1 MFLSCSPDEE
11 KDDDND
17 DDEEEEEEEKE
28 EEEEEKEEEKE
39 EKEEEKE
46 EDEQWYI
53 HVFLKIFLCTN
64 RPSFRYK
71 EDQFSLSKTMELQIL
86 SIFWEQ

>member
-17 DDEEEEEEEKE
+17 DDEEEEEEEE
-28 EEEEEKEEEKE
+28 E

-53 HVFLKIFLCTN
+53 HVFLTIFFCTN
-64 RPSFRYK
+64 RPCFRYK

>member
-17 DDEEEEEEEKE
+17 DDEEEEEAEE
-28 EEEEEKEEEKE
+28 E

-53 HVFLKIFLCTN
+53 HVFLTIFFCTN

>member
-11 KDDDND
+11 KGDDNDD
-17 DDEEEEEEEKE
+17 DDEEEEAE
-28 EEEEEKEEEKE
+28 EEEE

-53 HVFLKIFLCTN
+53 HVFLTIFFCTN

>member
-17 DDEEEEEEEKE
+17 DDEEEEEVEE

-39 EKEEEKE
+39 E
-46 EDEQWYI
+46 DEQWCI
-53 HVFLKIFLCTN
+53 HVFLTIFFCTN

-71 EDQFSLSKTMELQIL
+71 EDQFSLSKTMELQTL

>member
-1 MFLSCSPDEE
+1 MFLFCSPDEE

-17 DDEEEEEEEKE
+17 DDDEEEEVEEEEEEEEEK
-28 EEEEEKEEEKE
+28 K
-39 EKEEEKE
+39 EEKE

-53 HVFLKIFLCTN
+53 HVFLKIFFCTN

>member
-1 MFLSCSPDEE
+1 MFLSFSPDEE

-17 DDEEEEEEEKE
+17 DDDEEEEEVE
-28 EEEEEKEEEKE
+28 EEEE

-53 HVFLKIFLCTN
+53 HVFLTIFFCTN

>member
-17 DDEEEEEEEKE
+17 DDDDEEEVEE
-28 EEEEEKEEEKE
+28 E

-53 HVFLKIFLCTN
+53 HVFLKIFFCTN

>member
-17 DDEEEEEEEKE
+17 DDEEEEEVE
-28 EEEEEKEEEKE
+28 EEEEEE

-53 HVFLKIFLCTN
+53 HVFLTIFFCTN

>member
-11 KDDDND
+11 KDDHNDD
-17 DDEEEEEEEKE
+17 DDEEEEVEEE

-39 EKEEEKE
+39 E
-46 EDEQWYI
+46 DEQWCI
-53 HVFLKIFLCTN
+53 HVFLTIFFCTN

>member
-11 KDDDND
+11 KDDDNED
-17 DDEEEEEEEKE
+17 DDEEEEVEEE

-39 EKEEEKE
+39 E
-46 EDEQWYI
+46 DEQWCI
-53 HVFLKIFLCTN
+53 HVFLTIFFCTN

-71 EDQFSLSKTMELQIL
+71 EDQFSLSKTMELQTL

>member
-1 MFLSCSPDEE
+1 MSCSPDEE

-17 DDEEEEEEEKE
+17 DDDEEEEVEEEEEEE
-28 EEEEEKEEEKE
+28 E

-53 HVFLKIFLCTN
+53 HVFLTIFFCTN

>member
-17 DDEEEEEEEKE
+17 EEEEEEEEEEVE
-28 EEEEEKEEEKE
+28 EEEE

-53 HVFLKIFLCTN
+53 HVFLTIFFCTN

>member
-17 DDEEEEEEEKE
+17 DDDEEEEEEEE
-28 EEEEEKEEEKE
+28 E

-53 HVFLKIFLCTN
+53 HVFLTIFFCTN

-71 EDQFSLSKTMELQIL
+71 EDQFSLSKTMELQIK

>member
-17 DDEEEEEEEKE
+17 DDEEEEEVE
-28 EEEEEKEEEKE
+28 EEE

-53 HVFLKIFLCTN
+53 HVFLTIFFCTN
-64 RPSFRYK
+64 RPCFRYK

>member
-17 DDEEEEEEEKE
+17 DDDDEEEVEE

-39 EKEEEKE
+39 E
-46 EDEQWYI
+46 DEQWCI
-53 HVFLKIFLCTN
+53 HVFLTIFFCTN

-71 EDQFSLSKTMELQIL
+71 EDQFSLSKTMELQTL

>member
-17 DDEEEEEEEKE
+17 DDEEEEEEEE
-28 EEEEEKEEEKE
+28 E

-53 HVFLKIFLCTN
+53 HVFLTIFFCTN

>member
-17 DDEEEEEEEKE
+17 DDDEEEEVEEEEEEEEEK
-28 EEEEEKEEEKE
+28 K
-39 EKEEEKE
+39 EEKE

-53 HVFLKIFLCTN
+53 HVFLKIFFCTN

>member
-17 DDEEEEEEEKE
+17 DDDEEEEVEEEEEE
-28 EEEEEKEEEKE
+28 E

-53 HVFLKIFLCTN
+53 HVFLTIFFCTN

-71 EDQFSLSKTMELQIL
+71 EDQFSLSKTMELQII

>member
-17 DDEEEEEEEKE
+17 DDDDEEEVEEEEEEEEEEK
-28 EEEEEKEEEKE
+28 K
-39 EKEEEKE
+39 EEKE

-53 HVFLKIFLCTN
+53 HVFLKIFFCTN

>member
-17 DDEEEEEEEKE
+17 DDDEEEEAE
-28 EEEEEKEEEKE
+28 EEEE

-53 HVFLKIFLCTN
+53 HVFLKIFFCTN

-71 EDQFSLSKTMELQIL
+71 EDQFSLSKTMELLIL

>member
-17 DDEEEEEEEKE
+17 DDDEEEEVEEEEEEEEEEEK
-28 EEEEEKEEEKE
+28 KE
-39 EKEEEKE
+39 EKEV
-46 EDEQWYI
+46 DEQWYI
-53 HVFLKIFLCTN
+53 HVFLKIFFCPN

>member
-17 DDEEEEEEEKE
+17 EEEEEEEE
-28 EEEEEKEEEKE
+28 EE

-53 HVFLKIFLCTN
+53 HVFLTIFFCTN

>member
-11 KDDDND
+11 KDDDHDD
-17 DDEEEEEEEKE
+17 DDEEEEVE
-28 EEEEEKEEEKE
+28 EEEE

-53 HVFLKIFLCTN
+53 HVFLTIFFCTN
-64 RPSFRYK
+64 RPSFRYR

>member
-17 DDEEEEEEEKE
+17 DDDEEKEVEEEEEEEEEEEKE
-28 EEEEEKEEEKE
+28 EEKD
-39 EKEEEKE
+39 

-53 HVFLKIFLCTN
+53 HVFLTIFFCTN

>member
-17 DDEEEEEEEKE
+17 DDDEEAEEEE
-28 EEEEEKEEEKE
+28 E

-53 HVFLKIFLCTN
+53 HVFLKIFFCTN

-71 EDQFSLSKTMELQIL
+71 EDQFSLSKTMELLIL

>member
-17 DDEEEEEEEKE
+17 DDDEEEEAE
-28 EEEEEKEEEKE
+28 EEEE

-53 HVFLKIFLCTN
+53 HVFLTIFFCTN
-64 RPSFRYK
+64 RPCFRYK

>member
-17 DDEEEEEEEKE
+17 DDDEEEEVEEEEEEEK
-28 EEEEEKEEEKE
+28 K
-39 EKEEEKE
+39 EEKE

-53 HVFLKIFLCTN
+53 HVFLKIFFCTN

>member
-17 DDEEEEEEEKE
+17 DDEEEEEVEEE

-39 EKEEEKE
+39 E
-46 EDEQWYI
+46 DEQWCI
-53 HVFLKIFLCTN
+53 HVFLTIFFYTN

>member
-17 DDEEEEEEEKE
+17 DDDEEEEAE
-28 EEEEEKEEEKE
+28 EEEE

-53 HVFLKIFLCTN
+53 HVFLTIFFCTN
-64 RPSFRYK
+64 RPSIRYK
-71 EDQFSLSKTMELQIL
+71 EDQFSLSKTMELQII

>member
-11 KDDDND
+11 KDDHNDD
-17 DDEEEEEEEKE
+17 DDEEEEVEEE

-39 EKEEEKE
+39 E
-46 EDEQWYI
+46 DEQWCI
-53 HVFLKIFLCTN
+53 HVFLTIFFCTN

-71 EDQFSLSKTMELQIL
+71 EDQFSLSKTMELQTL

>member
-17 DDEEEEEEEKE
+17 DDEEEEEVEEEKE
-28 EEEEEKEEEKE
+28 EEEE

-53 HVFLKIFLCTN
+53 HVFLKIFFCTN

>member
-1 MFLSCSPDEE
+1 MFLFCSPDEE

-17 DDEEEEEEEKE
+17 DDDEEEEVEEEEEEEEEK
-28 EEEEEKEEEKE
+28 K
-39 EKEEEKE
+39 EEKE

-53 HVFLKIFLCTN
+53 HVFLTIFFCTN

>member
-17 DDEEEEEEEKE
+17 DDEEEEEEE
-28 EEEEEKEEEKE
+28 E

-53 HVFLKIFLCTN
+53 HVFLTIFFCTN
-64 RPSFRYK
+64 RPCFRYK

>member
-17 DDEEEEEEEKE
+17 DDEEEEEVEEE

-39 EKEEEKE
+39 E
-46 EDEQWYI
+46 DEQWCI
-53 HVFLKIFLCTN
+53 HVFLTIFFCTN

-71 EDQFSLSKTMELQIL
+71 EDQFSLSKTMELQTL

>member
-1 MFLSCSPDEE
+1 MFLSFSPDEE

-17 DDEEEEEEEKE
+17 DDDEEEEEVE
-28 EEEEEKEEEKE
+28 EEEE

-53 HVFLKIFLCTN
+53 HVFLTIFFCTN
-64 RPSFRYK
+64 TPSFRYK

>member
-17 DDEEEEEEEKE
+17 DDEEEEEVE
-28 EEEEEKEEEKE
+28 EEEE

-53 HVFLKIFLCTN
+53 HVFLTIFFCTN

>member
-17 DDEEEEEEEKE
+17 DDDEEEEVEEE

-39 EKEEEKE
+39 E
-46 EDEQWYI
+46 DEQWCI
-53 HVFLKIFLCTN
+53 HVFLTIFFCTN

-71 EDQFSLSKTMELQIL
+71 EDQFSLSKTMELQTL

>member
-17 DDEEEEEEEKE
+17 DDDDEEEVEEEEE
-28 EEEEEKEEEKE
+28 E

-53 HVFLKIFLCTN
+53 HVFLTIFFCTN
-64 RPSFRYK
+64 RRSFRYK

>member
-17 DDEEEEEEEKE
+17 DDDEEEEVE

-39 EKEEEKE
+39 
-46 EDEQWYI
+46 DEQWYI
-53 HVFLKIFLCTN
+53 HVFLTIFFCTN
-64 RPSFRYK
+64 TPSFRYK

>member
-17 DDEEEEEEEKE
+17 DDDEEEEVEEEEEEEEK
-28 EEEEEKEEEKE
+28 K
-39 EKEEEKE
+39 EEKE

-53 HVFLKIFLCTN
+53 HVFLKIFFCTN